1 MELEINSEIR
11 LHDFA
16 LTFGVA
22 KNKVILDG
30 MIHGSRQIEID
41 CLIVRRLD
49 VEERFAGMIAGEG
62 GLLLLIHD
70 EEIDIRRLIRC
81 AMQLAN
87 KRLEYPMKMRLRGVR
102 RDLKWKRGRR
112 FQAERFLQH
121 DLRCAHR

>member
-1 MELEINSEIR
+1 MELEVHSEIR
-11 LHDFA
+11 LHDLA
-16 LTFGVA
+16 RTFGIA
-22 KNKVILDG
+22 KNKVILDR

-70 EEIDIRRLIRC
+70 EEIDIRRLIGC

-102 RDLKWKRGRR
+102 
-112 FQAERFLQH
+112 
-121 DLRCAHR
+121 